1 MKNLVI
7 VESPAK
13 AKTIESY
20 LGKDFIVKSSYG
32 HVRDLVSGNKAI
44 DVDNAFQ
51 PTYEVTEDK
60 KKVVAEL
67 KKLAKNAEMV
77 WLATD
82 EDREGEAI
90 SWHLMEALKLTDDK
104 IKRIVFSEITKPAI
118 LKAIENPRKV
128 DYNLVNAQQARRVLD
143 RLVGFELSPVLWKKV
158 KPSLSAGRVQSVT
171 VRILVER
178 EREILGFTSTSSY
191 RVVAEFTT
199 DGKKFKAQ
207 LGKRFDSQKEAEAF
221 LKKCQT
227 ANFSIDKLEK
237 KPAKKSPAAPFT
249 TSTLQQEAGRKLGYP
264 VGVTMSIAQKLY
276 ESGRITYMRTDSV
289 NLSDTALEAAEKEIR
304 SSYGDKFSKRKSYST
319 KSKGA
324 QEAHEAIRPSDM
336 SLHSVKGDSSQ
347 AKLYDLI
354 WKRTLASQMS
364 DAEFERTNVGISLD
378 NTEERFTA
386 KGEIITF
393 EGFLKVYLEGTDE
406 DGEDVEDELTK
417 DSLPALTKGQILDYT
432 EITATERFTQHP
444 ARYTEASLVKK
455 LEELGIG
462 RPSTYAPTIST
473 IQKRGYAHK
482 DERDGT
488 KREYGKLTLVKDD
501 LETEKLSEIT
511 GREKGKLQPT
521 DIGMVVNDFLVE
533 HFENVLDFG
542 FTASVE
548 KEFDDIANGL
558 KEWNKMIKEFYSPF
572 HKDVEDTL
580 ENSERASGERIL
592 GNHPENGKV
601 ILVRIGR
608 YGPMAQIGDAE
619 DEEKKFASL
628 LKDQSI
634 GTITI
639 EQVLDLFKLP
649 RQLGQF
655 EDKVVTAA
663 IGRFGPYVRH
673 DGKFVSIKEADGDDP
688 FTITL
693 ERGVEL
699 VKEKREADAKKMIKT
714 FEEDENVSVQEGR
727 WGPYIKFGKQN
738 VKIPKDIEAKDLTWD
753 EVKALAEEA
762 AKNPPKKRGKKK

>member
-1 MKNLVI
+1 
-7 VESPAK
+7 
-13 AKTIESY
+13 
-20 LGKDFIVKSSYG
+20 
-32 HVRDLVSGNKAI
+32 
-44 DVDNAFQ
+44 
-51 PTYEVTEDK
+51 
-60 KKVVAEL
+60 
-67 KKLAKNAEMV
+67 
-77 WLATD
+77 
-82 EDREGEAI
+82 
-90 SWHLMEALKLTDDK
+90 
-104 IKRIVFSEITKPAI
+104 
-118 LKAIENPRKV
+118 
-128 DYNLVNAQQARRVLD
+128 
-143 RLVGFELSPVLWKKV
+143 
-158 KPSLSAGRVQSVT
+158 
-171 VRILVER
+171 
-178 EREILGFTSTSSY
+178 
-191 RVVAEFTT
+191 
-199 DGKKFKAQ
+199 
-207 LGKRFDSQKEAEAF
+207 
-221 LKKCQT
+221 
-227 ANFSIDKLEK
+227 
-237 KPAKKSPAAPFT
+237 
-249 TSTLQQEAGRKLGYP
+249 
-264 VGVTMSIAQKLY
+264 
-276 ESGRITYMRTDSV
+276 
-289 NLSDTALEAAEKEIR
+289 
-304 SSYGDKFSKRKSYST
+304 
-319 KSKGA
+319 
-324 QEAHEAIRPSDM
+324 
-336 SLHSVKGDSSQ
+336 
-347 AKLYDLI
+347 
-354 WKRTLASQMS
+354 
-364 DAEFERTNVGISLD
+364 
-378 NTEERFTA
+378 
-386 KGEIITF
+386 
-393 EGFLKVYLEGTDE
+393 
-406 DGEDVEDELTK
+406 
-417 DSLPALTKGQILDYT
+417 
-432 EITATERFTQHP
+432 
-444 ARYTEASLVKK
+444 
-455 LEELGIG
+455 
-462 RPSTYAPTIST
+462 
-473 IQKRGYAHK
+473 
-482 DERDGT
+482 
-488 KREYGKLTLVKDD
+488 
-501 LETEKLSEIT
+501 
-511 GREKGKLQPT
+511 
-521 DIGMVVNDFLVE
+521 MVVNDFLVE